1 MRSQNP
7 SRRAPALL
15 LGLLGAIALL
25 AACVHVD
32 HRGRG
37 HSGPAHGVHAGH
49 GPPPHAP
56 AHGYRHKL
64 HHHGDAQIAFD
75 SGIGV
80 FVVEGHTDLF
90 YWDYHFYRRHDGG
103 WQISSRLDHGW
114 ISIGAA
120 KLPGH
125 LAKKHA
131 GRGRGHSPKHHP
143 AKRGR

>member
-1 MRSQNP
+1 MRSRIP
-7 SRRAPALL
+7 SRRVLALL
-15 LGLLGAIALL
+15 LLIGPIALL
-25 AACVHVD
+25 TACVHRD
-32 HRGRG
+32 HHGRG
-37 HSGPAHGVHAGH
+37 HGAPEHGLRAGH

-64 HHHGDAQIAFD
+64 HHHGDAHIAFD

-80 FVVEGHTDLF
+80 YVVEGHTDLF

-103 WQISSRLDHGW
+103 WQISSRLDRGW

-125 LAKKHA
+125 LAKRHA
-131 GRGRGHSPKHHP
+131 GRGHGHSPKHHP